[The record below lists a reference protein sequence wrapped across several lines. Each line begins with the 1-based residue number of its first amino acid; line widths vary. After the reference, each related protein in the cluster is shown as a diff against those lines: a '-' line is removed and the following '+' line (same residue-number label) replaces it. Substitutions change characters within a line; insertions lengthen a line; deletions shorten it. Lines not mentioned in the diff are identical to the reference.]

1 MRSVKETGAVP
12 TAGRV
17 EAPDARNVRPE
28 ENPETAERRRLT
40 LRHLHRLIETLREE
54 HLKLEERV
62 DKLSELVN
70 RMAAPDDR
78 VRRESVR
85 NGANGAGGMSGA
97 GGMNVL
103 KGAGDMSGA
112 GGMNVLKGA
121 GGMSGAGSLNVVNGA
136 GGASVPIRASRASDR
151 TGDRTGEWRAS
162 APPELPPDADAFGM
176 RETARRRG
184 TAQPDAAED
193 RAAFGFAI
201 WAGIERAIGNAA
213 AMLAAGREAA
223 ADDADRPP
231 EPARPAALFRGGR
244 TPEPDRR
251 EVPIE
256 SLLLELREAA
266 RIADEIA
273 ASASADETDP
283 SCPAR
288 SSSWR
293 VDEVSNDAAAS
304 AGGGDTAD
312 AGSNDVCAPGEGK
325 VVGGAEDGS
334 PAGGIAAQGLEA
346 IDAPSEPIA
355 RLAASSDGGSAETR
369 PTVAPPADARLTA
382 VAQPPDAPPADA
394 RLTAVAQTP
403 DASPAGARLT
413 TVAQTPDAPPAGARL
428 TAVAQPPDTQP
439 VDTHPVDARLAAV
452 EQPPDARHP
461 DASHVAD
468 AHSAIIRHADARHEA
483 DGQSAE
489 TRISGAGQPADA
501 SASDQPPQAALRP
514 VPSDMPFV
522 FIPRSE
528 RHRARKKR
536 SLWSRLFHRHHVHS

>member
-97 GGMNVL
+97 GGMNV
-103 KGAGDMSGA
+103 
-112 GGMNVLKGA
+112 
-121 GGMSGAGSLNVVNGA
+121 VNGA

-193 RAAFGFAI
+193 PAAFGFAI

-283 SCPAR
+283 SRPAR

-369 PTVAPPADARLTA
+369 PTV
-382 VAQPPDAPPADA
+382 APPADA

-501 SASDQPPQAALRP
+501 SASDQSPQAALRP